1 MKPPIKKNDEIMLD
15 ITALTSQG
23 SGVGHFDGFAV
34 FVEGA
39 AVGDRLLAHIIKV
52 KSTYAVGVIRQ
63 LLRPSRDRVTPAC
76 PVAERCGGCSFQHI
90 SYAAECEHKRL
101 RVQDALQRIGSFD
114 LTVDEFLT
122 TPHTEHYRNK
132 AQYPIALGADG
143 RTCVGFYAKRSHRI
157 VDCRV
162 CALQPPE
169 FSALLDI
176 IVRWAAEYGVSIYD
190 EERGKGLLRHI
201 YLRKGFATGDVMV
214 CLVVTDRNVPHTDA
228 LTEALLAQN
237 EHIKSVVLNVN
248 AARTNVV
255 LGSKCH
261 TVFGSDYITDTLCG
275 LTFQLSPLSFYQVNP
290 AGAEILY
297 RKAAD
302 LAALTGEETVLDLY
316 CGTGTIGL
324 SMAHK
329 AKHVIGVEIIP
340 QAIENAKENAKRG
353 GIENAEFFCADA
365 AQAAAKLLENGTAPD
380 VVILD
385 PPRKGCSTDTLQA
398 VAAMGPDRIVYVS
411 CDPATLA
418 RDCKTLQALGYTLK
432 TAVGVDMFPRTVHV
446 ETVVLL
452 CRKHID
458 AEKQISVTIEAEDG
472 WRADSFDVQEFR
484 RAYDYNNNR
493 CIAHRENAPRT
504 KDARKI

>member
-1 MKPPIKKNDEIMLD
+1 MKPPIKKNDEITLD

-39 AVGDRLLAHIIKV
+39 AVGDRLIAHIIKV
-52 KSTYAVGVIRQ
+52 KSTYAGVIRQ
-63 LLRPSRDRVTPAC
+63 LLRPSKDRIAPAC

-101 RVQDALQRIGSFD
+101 RVQDALQRIGAFD
-114 LTVDEFLT
+114 LTVDEFLPAPYT
-122 TPHTEHYRNK
+122 AHYRNK
-132 AQYPIALGADG
+132 AQYPIGLTADG

-157 VDCRV
+157 VDCRA

-169 FSALLDI
+169 FSAILDV
-176 IVRWAAEYGVSIYD
+176 IVRWAAQYGVSIYD
-190 EERGKGLLRHI
+190 EASGKGLLRHI
-201 YLRKGFATGDVMV
+201 YLRKGFTTGDIMV
-214 CLVVTDRNVPHTDA
+214 CPVVTDRNVPHIDA
-228 LTEALLAQN
+228 LTEELRAQN
-237 EHIKSVVLNVN
+237 EHIKSIVLNVN

-255 LGSKCH
+255 LGSECH
-261 TVFGSDYITDTLCG
+261 TVFGSDFITDTLCG

-290 AGAEILY
+290 AGAQMLY
-297 RKAAD
+297 QKAAD
-302 LAALTGEETVLDLY
+302 LAALTGKETVLDLY

-324 SMAHK
+324 SMAHR
-329 AKHVIGVEIIP
+329 AKRVIGVEIIP

-365 AQAAAKLLENGTAPD
+365 AQAAAKLLEAGTAPD

-385 PPRKGCSTDTLQA
+385 PPRKGCSADTLQA
-398 VAAMGPDRIVYVS
+398 VAAMEPDRIVYVS

-418 RDCKTLQALGYTLK
+418 RDCKALQTRGYTLK

-446 ETVVLL
+446 E
-452 CRKHID
+452 C
-458 AEKQISVTIEAEDG
+458 VTLMT
-472 WRADSFDVQEFR
+472 RSQPVQ
-484 RAYDYNNNR
+484 
-493 CIAHRENAPRT
+493 
-504 KDARKI
+504 